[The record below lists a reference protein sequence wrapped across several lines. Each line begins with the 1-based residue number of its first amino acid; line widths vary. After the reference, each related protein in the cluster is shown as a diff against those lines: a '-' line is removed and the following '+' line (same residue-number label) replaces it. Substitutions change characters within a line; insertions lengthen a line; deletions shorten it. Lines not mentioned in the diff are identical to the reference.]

1 MADVKS
7 YYSVETN
14 GSAVWLRNGEIAYL
28 NNKSG
33 TSQIW
38 KTDEHGS
45 APRQLTFGA
54 ERIWRLNSTPGR
66 DAVLFASDMGGNE
79 QEQIFLLRMG
89 EDRPVNLSNNP
100 DARHYLGGLTADG
113 QWVYYAG
120 NKRNP
125 AHFDIMKKNVA
136 TGEEITVLENEDN
149 YNIPCAVSPDGRY
162 MLYNKLKGM
171 SDNKMWIIDM
181 ESGAAR
187 DIDPDGAYAQYGA
200 PAWKSDSTGFY
211 LTTDVDSEFVF
222 AAYYDVAAAKLT
234 KVYEDAWDIEGLALS
249 CDDRYLAMVAN
260 ADGYGDLKFLDLKTN
275 TLMDTVQP
283 PKGFINTYSGIEF
296 SPEGHKLLFNFSSGR
311 RPAGIWVI
319 DLDADSVRRVT
330 ESPLGDITEDDLV
343 EPELREYHSFDGLRV
358 PYWLY
363 RARGAKQPGPVVLE
377 IHGGPE
383 GQEFPMYTPLLQYL
397 VSQGFSIVA
406 PNVRGSTGYGK
417 RYHHLDDVEKRLDSV
432 HDVECLVKHLIESGI
447 ADPRRIAVMGA
458 SYGGYMTLASIANY
472 PHLWAAAVDT
482 VGMSNLETFL
492 ENTAEYR
499 RAHRESEYGSLA
511 RDRETL
517 RRVSPIHK
525 VDQITAPLM
534 VIHGANDPRV
544 PVSEADQIVERL
556 KNRGV
561 PVKYLRYPDEGH
573 GLSKRKNQFDCYPQ
587 VAAFLK
593 EHLLGEKDEGIKANR
608 QA

>member
-1 MADVKS
+1 MSDVKQ
-7 YYSVETN
+7 YYNIETN
-14 GSAVWLRNGEIAYL
+14 GAAVWLQNGEIAYT

-33 TSQIW
+33 TMQIW
-38 KTDEHGS
+38 KTDVNGRTPE
-45 APRQLTFGA
+45 QLTFGT
-54 ERIWRLNSTPGR
+54 ERIWRLAGTPGR
-66 DAVLFASDMGGNE
+66 QDVLFASDMGGNE
-79 QEQIFLLRMG
+79 QEQIFLLRTG
-89 EDRPVNLSNNP
+89 AKEPLNLTANP
-100 DARHYLGGLTADG
+100 NARHYMGGLTPDG
-113 QWVYYAG
+113 QWVYYSS

-125 AHFDIMKKNVA
+125 ASFDIMKKNVE
-136 TGEEITVLENEDN
+136 TGEEMMVLENHDN
-149 YNIPCAVSPDGRY
+149 YNLPCGVSPDGRY

-181 ESGAAR
+181 QSGEAK
-187 DIDPDGAYAQYGA
+187 DIDPAGSFAQYGT

-211 LTTDVDSEFVF
+211 LTTDRDSEFVYV
-222 AAYYDVAAAKLT
+222 AYYNVAAGTLT
-234 KVYEDAWDIEGLALS
+234 KVFTDSWDIEGLALS
-249 CDDRYLAMVAN
+249 FDDRYLAMVAN
-260 ADGYGDLKFLDLKTN
+260 ADGYGELKILD
-275 TLMDTVQP
+275 TLTGALADTVLP

-296 SPEGHKLLFNFSSGR
+296 SPDGHRLLFNFSSGK
-311 RPAGIWVI
+311 RPAGIWVL
-319 DLDADSVRRVT
+319 DMDADCVRRIT
-330 ESPLGDITEDDLV
+330 DSPLGEINEDALV
-343 EPELREYHSFDGLRV
+343 EPELRDFTSFDGLRV

-363 RARGAKQPGPVVLE
+363 KAHDAAQPGPVVLE

-383 GQEFPMYTPLLQYL
+383 GQEFPMYTPLIQYL
-397 VSQGFSIVA
+397 VGEGFSIVA

-432 HDVECLVKHLIESGI
+432 HDVQCLVQHLIDSGI
-447 ADPRRIAVMGA
+447 ADPKRIAVMGA
-458 SYGGYMTLASIANY
+458 SYGGYMTLASITNY
-472 PHLWAAAVDT
+472 PDLWAAAVDT

-499 RAHRESEYGSLA
+499 RAHRESEYGTLA
-511 RDRETL
+511 HDRETL

-544 PVSEADQIVERL
+544 PVSEADQIVASLE
-556 KNRGV
+556 KRGV

-593 EHLLGEKDEGIKANR
+593 EHLLGDKD
-608 QA
+608 